1 MHRLWITSI
10 LSTRNFL
17 TNQQKIPQNGGF
29 IVLETKK
36 IQTTW
41 NIHQKIKRKLQRD
54 KFVKIQF
61 LKSY

>member
-17 TNQQKIPQNGGF
+17 TDQQKIPQNGGF

-41 NIHQKIKRKLQRD
+41 NIHQKNKKKTTAR
-54 KFVKIQF
+54 
-61 LKSY
+61 